1 MIESKSSELL
11 AGLLEALG
19 QPPLEYAVNMARWPD
34 AMRAS
39 FVELGPDTALVE
51 YLKGVQRRRASRT
64 RTLLQRVLRFAMS
77 DYDANALLDMY
88 PMHLFGSAQAEQL
101 LGRPRGGRLLDIGA
115 GSGDVTA
122 VLQPLFDETEVIE
135 TAWAARRR
143 LTGLGFICHAYD
155 VAEVGIRGDGYDVIS
170 MLNVLDRADCPL
182 TLLKRCRGTMTS
194 ETRLLLSVPLPYR
207 PHVYIGAVSREPKE
221 RLPIVGSQFSDA
233 LLRLVQHVLVPAG
246 FRVERFTRLPYL
258 SGGDSACA
266 MTVLDA
272 AVLLCIKSG

>member
-1 MIESKSSELL
+1 MTESEGSEPL
-11 AGLLEALG
+11 AGLLESLG
-19 QPPLEYAVNMARWPD
+19 QPRLEYAVNMVRWPEL
-34 AMRAS
+34 MRAS
-39 FVELGPDTALVE
+39 FVELGPDAALVD
-51 YLKGVQRRRASRT
+51 YLNRVRHRRASRM
-64 RTLLQRVLRFAMS
+64 RTLTQRVFRFAMS

-88 PMHLFGSAQAEQL
+88 PMHLFGSAQAERL
-101 LGRPRGGRLLDIGA
+101 LGRYRGGRLLDIGA

-122 VLQPLFDETEVIE
+122 VLQTLFDETEVLE

-143 LTGLGFICHAYD
+143 LSALGFICHAYD

-170 MLNVLDRADCPL
+170 MLNVLDRADRPL
-182 TLLKRCRGTMTS
+182 TLLEQCRVKMTS

-207 PHVYIGAVSREPKE
+207 PHVYVGAVSREPKE

-233 LLRLVQHVLVPAG
+233 LLRLVQSVLVPSG
-246 FRVERFTRLPYL
+246 FCVERFTRLPYL

-272 AVLLCIKSG
+272 AVLLCRKAG